1 MQRHSGSPRKG
12 ETADMRTHIRSWE
25 RQTAAKIWRKKCT
38 PLSISSYL
46 MHAWCFVAHTYCTYF
61 TVMHWSEG
69 GSCVCFVFVFAFQIV
84 FVFGKQKEDF
94 VFVVGIGVS
103 IAAQIVC
110 FHLIWFVLFNF
121 DLSRFYL
128 YLFPPL
134 RHHWNCL
141 IWLHHITL
149 APAESSLTA
158 RQISLRKTTY
168 FIAYEKLFVTLLK
181 YILLHICKI
190 YFCQN
195 CMVPCPHSVKHLDLN
210 CYLYLYL

>member
-1 MQRHSGSPRKG
+1 
-12 ETADMRTHIRSWE
+12 
-25 RQTAAKIWRKKCT
+25 
-38 PLSISSYL
+38 

-158 RQISLRKTTY
+158 RQISLRKTNISLLMKSY
-168 FIAYEKLFVTLLK
+168 LLLCWNIFCCIYVKLIFVR
-181 YILLHICKI
+181 I
-190 YFCQN
+190 
-195 CMVPCPHSVKHLDLN
+195 VWCPHSVKHLDSH
-210 CYLYLYL
+210 CYLYFYF

>member
-1 MQRHSGSPRKG
+1 
-12 ETADMRTHIRSWE
+12 
-25 RQTAAKIWRKKCT
+25 
-38 PLSISSYL
+38 

-158 RQISLRKTTY
+158 RQISLRKTIY

-190 YFCQN
+190 NFCQN
-195 CMVPCPHSVKHLDLN
+195 CMVSSFCQTFRFALLFVFLFLMVLCRDLSYF
-210 CYLYLYL
+210 CQIQYIGTLCRL